1 MQACTLWKWSLT
13 STSHLHS
20 CVVLFLCW
28 LPTNLLYAVVS
39 LHAQFRNVINN
50 SFRSI
55 MYGSN
60 FTYVVPAEVPVP
72 VQQVLSNSR
81 NQPQP
86 ESKAPEP
93 LMIACMALL
102 LCNNAVCDRDMF
114 AAIVDSGLVFDGGL
128 VVDTVC
134 KHL

>member
-1 MQACTLWKWSLT
+1 MDLT
-13 STSHLHS
+13 
-20 CVVLFLCW
+20 
-28 LPTNLLYAVVS
+28 LPTLCAVCD
-39 LHAQFRNVINN
+39 I
-50 SFRSI
+50 
-55 MYGSN
+55 YGSN
-60 FTYVVPAEVPVP
+60 FTYVVSAEVPVP
-72 VQQVLSNSR
+72 VQQALSNAR

-128 VVDTVC
+128 VVDTVSM
-134 KHL
+134 HW

>member
-1 MQACTLWKWSLT
+1 LT
-13 STSHLHS
+13 STSHLHNRL
-20 CVVLFLCW
+20 VLFLCW
-28 LPTNLLYAVVS
+28 SSAGLLYAVVS
-39 LHAQFRNVINN
+39 LHAQFKDVINYG
-50 SFRSI
+50 FRSI
-55 MYGSN
+55 IYGSN
-60 FTYVVPAEVPVP
+60 FTYVVSAEVPVP

-128 VVDTVC
+128 VVDTVST
-134 KHL
+134 LV

>member
-1 MQACTLWKWSLT
+1 
-13 STSHLHS
+13 
-20 CVVLFLCW
+20 
-28 LPTNLLYAVVS
+28 VS
-39 LHAQFRNVINN
+39 LHAQFKNEINYG
-50 SFRSI
+50 FRSI
-55 MYGSN
+55 VYGSN
-60 FTYVVPAEVPVP
+60 FTYVVSAEVPVP

-128 VVDTVC
+128 VVGTVSDGSGTLSIGWMSLDRVAFVHVSTYEMYSISC
-134 KHL
+134 